1 MIIEDRKIRVNIS
14 KLMAKALRHRPDVLG
29 IVVDEHGWTDVND
42 MIDAIRKKYQSFN
55 LETLECIVE
64 ESEKKRYSFNENHT
78 KIRANQ
84 GHSLPVDVE
93 LKIAAPPD
101 VLYHGTARK
110 NIETISA
117 EGIKRM
123 NRLYVHLSADI
134 PTALNVGSRHG
145 APAVFEVDS
154 RQMNRDGY
162 QFYLAENGV
171 WLSEFVP
178 SQYIRLI
185 EPQVQ

>member
-1 MIIEDRKIRVNIS
+1 MIIEDRMIRINIS

-42 MIDAIRKKYQSFN
+42 MIDAIRKKYQGFN

-145 APAVFEVDS
+145 APVVFEVDS

-162 QFYLAENGV
+162 QFYLSENGV